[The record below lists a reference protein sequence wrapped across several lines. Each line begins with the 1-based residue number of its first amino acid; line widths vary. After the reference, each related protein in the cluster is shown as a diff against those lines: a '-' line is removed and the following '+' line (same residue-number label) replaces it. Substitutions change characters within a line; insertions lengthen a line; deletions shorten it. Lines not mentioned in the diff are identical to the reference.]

1 MTERTQVTTTTRF
14 NAGTETPRRAGDLPT
29 GYDGRLD
36 PPEGLTVPPCGVEDV
51 DAAVYE
57 AFSSGLG
64 LQVQVEGDELRAPS
78 VVFATGERW
87 ALIKRHRG
95 VRDKATGAL
104 ILPII
109 TITRGAP
116 MQSMA
121 QDIAGRGI
129 NQQTGE
135 LVVARRLDRTDRGH
149 QNRLNALFLRNQQN
163 VAVPV
168 GRGAQGQLATRGSV
182 GERSLDGDVVRGA
195 LLAAPLTRNV
205 VETITVPAPQ
215 FFTVTYEVTFWT
227 QHLAQMNQ
235 LWERLVSAL
244 LPQGNS
250 IVLRTE
256 KGYWFVGTVD
266 GDSHQPEG
274 NLSEVGEL
282 ERVVRHKLSLKVPAY
297 LLAGPGP
304 GAPVPV
310 RRTVSSPVV
319 SFTVEPG
326 GAEPATGEDTVDDPH
341 LGADDP
347 TLPLDPDRTRR
358 PDRRR
363 TGAGRLVPPGTVTS
377 SDPALGKLRRGTSP
391 ARYLRHVSIDPVTG
405 RRIVENIRIASS
417 NPSAGETV
425 YSSSPTGGLDG
436 LAVVVTGG

>member
-1 MTERTQVTTTTRF
+1 MIITRF

-36 PPEGLTVPPCGVEDV
+36 PPEGLTVPPCGIEDV

-57 AFSSGLG
+57 AFTSGLG

-116 MQSMA
+116 VQSMA
-121 QDIAGRGI
+121 QDITGRGI

-163 VAVPV
+163 VAVPE
-168 GRGAQGQLATRGSV
+168 GQAAPGQLATRARV
-182 GERSLDGDVVRGA
+182 GEHALDGDVVRGA
-195 LLAAPLTRNV
+195 LLAAPRARNV

-227 QHLAQMNQ
+227 QHLTQVNQ

-244 LPQGNS
+244 LPQAS
-250 IVLRTE
+250 SVVLRTE

-274 NLSEVGEL
+274 NLPDVNEG
-282 ERVVRHKLSLKVPAY
+282 ERVVRHKFSLKVPAY

-310 RRTVSSPVV
+310 RRTVSAPIV
-319 SFTVEPG
+319 SFAVEPG
-326 GAEPATGEDTVDDPH
+326 GDELSVHEATVTDPY

-347 TLPLDPDRTRR
+347 TLPLDPGRSRH

-363 TGAGRLVPPGTVTS
+363 TGAGRLSALGNDLVAT
-377 SDPALGKLRRGTSP
+377 DPALGKLRRGTSP
-391 ARYLRHVSIDPVTG
+391 ARYVRHASVDPVTG
-405 RRIVENIRIASS
+405 RRTVQHIRITSM
-417 NPSAGETV
+417 NPAAGETV
-425 YSSSPTGGLDG
+425 YAGSPAGGLDG
-436 LAVVVTGG
+436 LAVVVADS